1 VSNGR
6 MTARD
11 VWIAKDDGSDIIRA
25 VTVASVGRD
34 YNGNITARLF
44 GGDQAVVTLVL
55 DHGHNHGRT
64 PDDFHRQLLKVM
76 SELSDGAEPTIVRP
90 VHDPERGWRW
100 VTERL

>member
-1 VSNGR
+1 
-6 MTARD
+6 MTASD

-25 VTVASVGRD
+25 AAVASVGRD

-44 GGDQAVVTLVL
+44 GCDQAVVTLVL

-64 PDDFHRQLLKVM
+64 PDDFHRQLLKVI
-76 SELSDGAEPTIVRP
+76 SELSDAAEAAIARP

-100 VTERL
+100 TTERL